1 MQYCSLTYLVLFLP
15 IVMLV
20 YQLVPK
26 KVRPYVLLAAS
37 YIFFFLLS
45 GKLILYCIS
54 ATLLIHHFGIW
65 LKNNKSDEEIELQ
78 NAEDKKSIKK
88 IYQKKRKYILFLG
101 VILLLGMLAYTKY
114 LNFFNIN
121 INRIFKILN
130 IGIEFKILK
139 ILAPI
144 GISFYTLEAISYLVD
159 VYNGKI
165 KAEEKLS
172 HLALYLAYFP
182 TIMEGP
188 IARYQDISESLF
200 AGEGIKYK
208 NMCFGIQRIFF
219 GLMKKLVI
227 ADRLNPLV
235 KSIFNG
241 YFELNG
247 GMILAGAIFYTIQLY
262 MDFSGVMDIVI
273 GTSEIF
279 GIKCPDNF
287 KQPFFSKNISD
298 FWSRWHITLG
308 TFFKDYIFYP
318 ISLSKPSRKMT
329 SVLRKKIGNHFGPLI
344 AGSIALFAVWLS
356 NGLWHG
362 AGYTYIAFGLY
373 HFFFILLGNIFSPL
387 VLKFY
392 EKTKINKDNIVMK
405 ILRIVKTTII
415 VIFGELIF
423 RADSLTAARRMI
435 KKIFTNFSF
444 DLFTPKSILNL
455 GIDGYDFIIVF
466 VTILIVLVI
475 SILKE
480 KNINV
485 RESIASKKVII
496 RWIIYYALILFVLIF
511 GAYGGNYATVD
522 PMYANF

>member
-188 IARYQDISESLF
+188 IARYQDISGSLF
-200 AGEGIKYK
+200 AGERIKYK
-208 NMCFGIQRIFF
+208 
-219 GLMKKLVI
+219 V
-227 ADRLNPLV
+227 
-235 KSIFNG
+235 
-241 YFELNG
+241 ELC
-247 GMILAGAIFYTIQLY
+247 
-262 MDFSGVMDIVI
+262 
-273 GTSEIF
+273 
-279 GIKCPDNF
+279 K
-287 KQPFFSKNISD
+287 
-298 FWSRWHITLG
+298 
-308 TFFKDYIFYP
+308 
-318 ISLSKPSRKMT
+318 
-329 SVLRKKIGNHFGPLI
+329 
-344 AGSIALFAVWLS
+344 
-356 NGLWHG
+356 
-362 AGYTYIAFGLY
+362 
-373 HFFFILLGNIFSPL
+373 ILLL
-387 VLKFY
+387 LK
-392 EKTKINKDNIVMK
+392 
-405 ILRIVKTTII
+405 
-415 VIFGELIF
+415 
-423 RADSLTAARRMI
+423 S
-435 KKIFTNFSF
+435 SHH
-444 DLFTPKSILNL
+444 
-455 GIDGYDFIIVF
+455 
-466 VTILIVLVI
+466 
-475 SILKE
+475 
-480 KNINV
+480 
-485 RESIASKKVII
+485 
-496 RWIIYYALILFVLIF
+496 
-511 GAYGGNYATVD
+511 
-522 PMYANF
+522 